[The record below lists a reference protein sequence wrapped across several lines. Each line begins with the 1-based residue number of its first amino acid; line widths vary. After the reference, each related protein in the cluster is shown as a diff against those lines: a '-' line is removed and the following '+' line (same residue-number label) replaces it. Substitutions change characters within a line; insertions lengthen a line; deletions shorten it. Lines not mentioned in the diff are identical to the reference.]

1 MASLSPLDALNERQ
15 KAAVTFGV
23 RQGAPFVPP
32 PPLLVVAGAGTGK
45 TMTLAHRVAHLLL
58 AGADPRRTL
67 LLTFSRRA
75 AEEMI
80 RRVERICGE
89 VASIKARLAEGLDW
103 AGTFHAVGSRLLR
116 HYAEEVGL
124 PPGFTVLDRGDAADL
139 LDLVRDELRLAQGER
154 RFPRKGTCLSIYSL
168 AVNSGDPLDQVLR
181 RQFPWCLEW
190 RDALKTLFKAY
201 GEAKRDQAVLDYDD
215 LLLLWERLM
224 RVPGLAT
231 DVARRF
237 DLVLVDEYQDT
248 NPLQA
253 AILKAL
259 KPEGRGLTVVGD
271 DAQAIYGFR
280 AATVRNIL
288 DFPGSFA
295 PPAEIVTLELNY
307 RSTQPILDG
316 ANGVIGLAR
325 ERFTKSLAA
334 ARPGMA
340 RPRLVEVAD
349 DGAQVDHVVGR
360 ILELREAG
368 VPLLHQAVLF
378 RTAHHSAALEV
389 ELVRRN
395 IPFVKW
401 GGLKFLEAA
410 HVKDVMAMLRWAENL
425 RDRVAAFRTL
435 QLLPGIGPAIA
446 RRLLGSLDESGPAGL
461 DRLEPPAAARHLW
474 SGFAETMKGL
484 VQEPAWPGDLER
496 VRAFY
501 DPLLPELHENARLRL
516 LDLDQLL
523 SIALRS
529 PGRERFL
536 TDLTLDPPEAVGDE
550 AGPPLRDEEQL
561 VLSTI
566 HSAKGQEW
574 KAVFV
579 LNCVDGCIPSD
590 MATGSEAEIEEERR
604 LLYVAMTRAKD
615 ELDLMVPQRFFV
627 LLQHPRGDRHLRANR
642 TRFIPDR
649 LLPVFDRV
657 RGGPRGE
664 APGDQKGPLPRL
676 DLRADLAGMWD

>member
-1 MASLSPLDALNERQ
+1 
-15 KAAVTFGV
+15 
-23 RQGAPFVPP
+23 
-32 PPLLVVAGAGTGK
+32 
-45 TMTLAHRVAHLLL
+45 
-58 AGADPRRTL
+58 
-67 LLTFSRRA
+67 
-75 AEEMI
+75 
-80 RRVERICGE
+80 
-89 VASIKARLAEGLDW
+89 
-103 AGTFHAVGSRLLR
+103 
-116 HYAEEVGL
+116 
-124 PPGFTVLDRGDAADL
+124 
-139 LDLVRDELRLAQGER
+139 
-154 RFPRKGTCLSIYSL
+154 
-168 AVNSGDPLDQVLR
+168 
-181 RQFPWCLEW
+181 
-190 RDALKTLFKAY
+190 
-201 GEAKRDQAVLDYDD
+201 
-215 LLLLWERLM
+215 
-224 RVPGLAT
+224 
-231 DVARRF
+231 
-237 DLVLVDEYQDT
+237 
-248 NPLQA
+248 
-253 AILKAL
+253 
-259 KPEGRGLTVVGD
+259 
-271 DAQAIYGFR
+271 
-280 AATVRNIL
+280 
-288 DFPGSFA
+288 
-295 PPAEIVTLELNY
+295 
-307 RSTQPILDG
+307 
-316 ANGVIGLAR
+316 
-325 ERFTKSLAA
+325 
-334 ARPGMA
+334 
-340 RPRLVEVAD
+340 
-349 DGAQVDHVVGR
+349 
-360 ILELREAG
+360 
-368 VPLLHQAVLF
+368 
-378 RTAHHSAALEV
+378 
-389 ELVRRN
+389 
-395 IPFVKW
+395 
-401 GGLKFLEAA
+401 
-410 HVKDVMAMLRWAENL
+410 
-425 RDRVAAFRTL
+425 
-435 QLLPGIGPAIA
+435 
-446 RRLLGSLDESGPAGL
+446 
-461 DRLEPPAAARHLW
+461 
-474 SGFAETMKGL
+474 MKGL

>member
-1 MASLSPLDALNERQ
+1 
-15 KAAVTFGV
+15 
-23 RQGAPFVPP
+23 
-32 PPLLVVAGAGTGK
+32 
-45 TMTLAHRVAHLLL
+45 
-58 AGADPRRTL
+58 
-67 LLTFSRRA
+67 
-75 AEEMI
+75 
-80 RRVERICGE
+80 
-89 VASIKARLAEGLDW
+89 
-103 AGTFHAVGSRLLR
+103 
-116 HYAEEVGL
+116 
-124 PPGFTVLDRGDAADL
+124 
-139 LDLVRDELRLAQGER
+139 
-154 RFPRKGTCLSIYSL
+154 
-168 AVNSGDPLDQVLR
+168 
-181 RQFPWCLEW
+181 
-190 RDALKTLFKAY
+190 
-201 GEAKRDQAVLDYDD
+201 
-215 LLLLWERLM
+215 
-224 RVPGLAT
+224 
-231 DVARRF
+231 
-237 DLVLVDEYQDT
+237 
-248 NPLQA
+248 
-253 AILKAL
+253 
-259 KPEGRGLTVVGD
+259 
-271 DAQAIYGFR
+271 
-280 AATVRNIL
+280 
-288 DFPGSFA
+288 
-295 PPAEIVTLELNY
+295 VTLELNY

-325 ERFTKSLAA
+325 ERFTKNLVA
-334 ARPGMA
+334 ARPGLA

-368 VPLLHQAVLF
+368 VPLLQQAVLF
-378 RTAHHSAALEV
+378 RTAHHSNALEV

-410 HVKDVMAMLRWAENL
+410 HVKDVMAMLRWAENP

-435 QLLPGIGPAIA
+435 QLLPGIGPGIA
-446 RRLLGSLDESGPAGL
+446 RRMLGSLEASGPAGL
-461 DRLEPPAAARHLW
+461 DRLVPPPAARHLW
-474 SGFAETMKGL
+474 TSFAATMQSL
-484 VQEPAWPGDLER
+484 VEQPAWPGDLER

-501 DPLLPELHENARLRL
+501 DPLLPDLHENPAVRL

-550 AGPPLRDEEQL
+550 AGTPLRDEEQL

-627 LLQHPRGDRHLRANR
+627 LLQRPRGDRHLRANR
-642 TRFIPDR
+642 SRFIPDR
-649 LLPVFDRV
+649 LLPLFERM
-657 RGGPRGE
+657 RGGPPGE
-664 APGDQKGPLPRL
+664 SAREGKSPLPRL